1 MEIENEIHLLSYT
14 VGHSQT
20 PPVRLNAG
28 KQHDIDTEVALQPLR
43 SENSDLRRC
52 ISNLLVEMYCN
63 LIDSLLVVHVDRQQL
78 KWSHGCIFHKGSKCL
93 VFCDN
98 FEQFSKIYNLII
110 CNMRQ

>member
-20 PPVRLNAG
+20 PPVRLNTG

-63 LIDSLLVVHVDRQQL
+63 LIDSLLVVHVDRQL
-78 KWSHGCIFHKGSKCL
+78 KLSHGCIFHKELESKCL
-93 VFCDN
+93 VFCNN
-98 FEQFSKIYNLII
+98 FEQFSNII
-110 CNMRQ
+110 GLFAI